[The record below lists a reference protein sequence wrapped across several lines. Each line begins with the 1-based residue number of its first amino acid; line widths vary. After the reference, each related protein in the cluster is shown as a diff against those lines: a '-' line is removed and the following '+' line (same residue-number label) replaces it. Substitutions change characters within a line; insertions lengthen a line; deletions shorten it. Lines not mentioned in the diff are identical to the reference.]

1 MSAAEIVLG
10 IDLGST
16 TTKAVAL
23 DRAGRVI
30 GRGITNTRSNY
41 EVASQI
47 VREEALVQS
56 RFELVRQSLAAD
68 PELTGMENKFLGPLA
83 RNFRRQQH
91 LEQLERLESGLHRCA
106 GAPRYA
112 SNRDAINESLKRIC
126 DAMRSRVAEHFS
138 ELAVRKSDFFRDLA
152 AAETDLLRRSLR
164 LV

>member
-1 MSAAEIVLG
+1 MNALEIVLG

-23 DRAGRVI
+23 DRAGCVI

-56 RFELVRQSLAAD
+56 RFELVRQALAAD
-68 PELTGMENKFLGPLA
+68 PQLTAIESTFLASLV
-83 RNFRRQQH
+83 RHFRRQQH
-91 LEQLERLESGLHRCA
+91 LKQLDRLKSTLYRCA

-112 SNRDAINESLKRIC
+112 SNRDAIHEALNHIC
-126 DAMRSRVAEHFS
+126 DAMHSRVDEYFS
-138 ELAVRKSDFFRDLA
+138 HLAVLKS
-152 AAETDLLRRSLR
+152 
-164 LV
+164 

>member
-1 MSAAEIVLG
+1 MNALEIVLG

-56 RFELVRQSLAAD
+56 RFELVRQALAAD
-68 PELTGMENKFLGPLA
+68 PELAGMENKFLGPLA

-91 LEQLERLESGLHRCA
+91 LEQLDHLESGL
-106 GAPRYA
+106 Y
-112 SNRDAINESLKRIC
+112 
-126 DAMRSRVAEHFS
+126 
-138 ELAVRKSDFFRDLA
+138 
-152 AAETDLLRRSLR
+152 
-164 LV
+164 